1 MEEIHVGRQWETLS
15 SFFILKEEW
24 KESGGGMLETSE
36 LEKRFKGKIAVD
48 GVSLYLDKG
57 ESVGLLGPNGAGKST
72 TISII
77 SSLMKPTSGDV
88 RLNGESIVKNPQNLR
103 KVLGVVPQEI
113 ALYEELS
120 AYENL
125 KFFGRI
131 YKLKGSRLETKIEEV
146 LEMVGLQERK
156 KELIRTFS
164 GGMKRRINIAA
175 ALLHDPQIVIMDEPT
190 VGIDPQSRNHILD
203 TVRLLNR
210 EKGTTVLYTSHYME
224 EVEQLCSRMYIMDH
238 GRIIASGTHE
248 ELQRILTGEDTLLLQ
263 LASPSTSLAEDL
275 RGLDPVRLV
284 EETENGLKLIVTKKS
299 TILSQVVQAA
309 ERHNVPIVNIHVHT
323 PSLEDVF
330 LHLTGRKLR
339 D

>member
-1 MEEIHVGRQWETLS
+1 
-15 SFFILKEEW
+15 
-24 KESGGGMLETSE
+24 MLETVE
-36 LEKRFKGKIAVD
+36 LRKVFKGKTAVD
-48 GVSLYLDKG
+48 EVSLYLDQG

-72 TISII
+72 TISMI
-77 SSLMKPTSGDV
+77 SSLLRPTGGDV
-88 RLNGESIVKNPQNLR
+88 RLNGKSVVKHPQDIR
-103 KVLGVVPQEI
+103 RVLGVVPQEI

-131 YKLKGSRLETKIEEV
+131 YKLRGSGLELKIQEV
-146 LEMVGLQERK
+146 LEMVGLRERQ

-224 EVEQLCSRMYIMDH
+224 EVEQLCSRVYIMDH
-238 GRIIASGTHE
+238 GRIIASGTQE
-248 ELQRILTGEDTLLLQ
+248 ELRRILSGEDTLLIELNEPSPELARELQ
-263 LASPSTSLAEDL
+263 ALK
-275 RGLDPVRLV
+275 PVRMA
-284 EETENGLKLIVTKKS
+284 EETEKGLKLIVMKQS
-299 TILSQVVQAA
+299 GILSEVVKEA
-309 ERHNVPIVNIHVHT
+309 ERQHVQIVNIHVHT

>member
-1 MEEIHVGRQWETLS
+1 
-15 SFFILKEEW
+15 
-24 KESGGGMLETSE
+24 MLETVE
-36 LEKRFKGKIAVD
+36 LRKVFKGKTAVEE
-48 GVSLYLDKG
+48 VSLYLDKG

-72 TISII
+72 TISMI
-77 SSLMKPTSGDV
+77 SSLLTPTGGDV
-88 RLNGESIVKNPQNLR
+88 RLNGRSVVKNPQDIR

-113 ALYEELS
+113 ALYNELS

-131 YKLKGSRLETKIEEV
+131 YKLKGKPLENKIQEV
-146 LEMVGLQERK
+146 LEMVGLRERQ
-156 KELIRTFS
+156 KEMIKTFS

-238 GRIIASGTHE
+238 GRVIASGTQE
-248 ELQRILTGEDTLLLQ
+248 ELRRILSGEDTLLIQLNEPSPELAQELQ
-263 LASPSTSLAEDL
+263 AMKQ
-275 RGLDPVRLV
+275 VRQV
-284 EETENGLKLIVTKKS
+284 EETDSGLKLIVMKQS
-299 TILSQVVQAA
+299 GILAEVVQTA
-309 ERHNVPIVNIHVHT
+309 ERLGVQIVNIHVHT
-323 PSLEDVF
+323 PSLEDIF
-330 LHLTGRKLR
+330 LHMTGRKLR